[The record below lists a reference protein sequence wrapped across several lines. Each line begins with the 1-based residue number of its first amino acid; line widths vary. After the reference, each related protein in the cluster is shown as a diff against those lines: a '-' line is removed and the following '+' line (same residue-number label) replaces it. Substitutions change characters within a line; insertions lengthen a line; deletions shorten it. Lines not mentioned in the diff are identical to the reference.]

1 MEMNTTAAIIS
12 TRLDAVL
19 MKVIKAE
26 YIKPEFLPAINPILL
41 QLEQL
46 IDRATEQ
53 NIIRFP
59 VDRK

>member
-1 MEMNTTAAIIS
+1 MEMNETAAIIS
-12 TRLDAVL
+12 TRLDDMLKQVL
-19 MKVIKAE
+19 KAE
-26 YIKPEFLPAINPILL
+26 YIKPELLPAINPVLS